1 MLNPEVFFTL
11 CIFSLVFLVCRK
23 IYNLGRRTKDADNV
37 EEILDNVKKANKVRD
52 KLTNNPSFA
61 RRMSAKYRRK

>member
-23 IYNLGRRTKDADNV
+23 IYNLGRRTRDADNV
-37 EEILDNVKKANKVRD
+37 EEILEVVDGSKDTRDRLNIDPDYNK
-52 KLTNNPSFA
+52 
-61 RRMSAKYRRK
+61 RMRAKYRRE

>member
-37 EEILDNVKKANKVRD
+37 EEILDNVKKANQTRD
-52 KLTNNPSFA
+52 KLNNNAGFA